1 MLPVLTLFYSCEL
14 DLVPYNDITAETL
27 VATADGA
34 KGMANGCL
42 MMMKQQLTDDPR
54 NMYVRHLFQLTEF
67 PSDDVLIVKS
77 TTDNLWLFLQPSTHS
92 RPIEYLVFMVY
103 WLQDRP

>member
-1 MLPVLTLFYSCEL
+1 MPCEL
-14 DLVPYNDITAETL
+14 DLVPYSDITGESL

-42 MMMKQQLTDDPR
+42 MMMKEQLTDDPR

-77 TTDNLWLFLQPSTHS
+77 TTDNLWYSFNRQHIAGSIKYIVFL
-92 RPIEYLVFMVY
+92 VY
-103 WLQDRP
+103 RI